1 MHTILDIAA
10 DDHIDELRRRARR
23 ARLLAKARARS
34 TRPTI
39 RKGAR

>member
-1 MHTILDIAA
+1 MQTILDIAA

-23 ARLLAKARARS
+23 ARLLAKARGRS
-34 TRPTI
+34 TRPL